1 MSKME
6 RDALLDVSK
15 DSTVPVCPAG
25 KGGAIVLQRASDY
38 EKEIRRQLD
47 EHVFFFMNALPATN
61 KLKTCLH
68 STFSKKGE
76 FSKNECGFLKVDF
89 PVTPIRLYTRCLKF
103 IKAFTLL

>member
-68 STFSKKGE
+68 SMFSKRVNLVKT
-76 FSKNECGFLKVDF
+76 SVDFLK
-89 PVTPIRLYTRCLKF
+89 
-103 IKAFTLL
+103 

>member
-47 EHVFFFMNALPATN
+47 EHVFFL
-61 KLKTCLH
+61 
-68 STFSKKGE
+68 
-76 FSKNECGFLKVDF
+76 
-89 PVTPIRLYTRCLKF
+89 
-103 IKAFTLL
+103 